1 MATIRN
7 PDPAPH
13 GTDTVERTNEMSVP
27 QPPVGFAETIR
38 HWARTRP
45 QEPASTYLDY
55 RDDPDGAAHT
65 LSYAELDERARTVA
79 AAVREVTAPG
89 ERVALLLP
97 QGLDYITAFL
107 GCLYAGVVSVPL
119 YQPEAGKSDERLSAV
134 LADATP
140 AASLT
145 LSADAESLHR
155 IAESGVKTGAVL
167 AVDALDH
174 EPVGGIVPCAA
185 EETAYLQYTSGS
197 TRSPAGV
204 VVTHG
209 NLWSNTRQTRDWLDL
224 RPEETYVSWCPF
236 FHDMGLVVA
245 AATTLLAGAHGVWM
259 SPQAFV
265 QRPIRWLRAISDH
278 GAVATCSPNF
288 GLDLAVRRAPEEQ
301 RAALDLTPLRALV
314 VGAEPVREASLTAFA
329 EAYRGTGFSYN
340 DLAPS
345 FGLAEATV
353 AVALDPVGVA
363 PRVRWCERGAL
374 AAGRVADADPGAGNA
389 IPVVGCGVPQQ
400 QEVTVVD
407 PETGCLAAPDT
418 IGEFWVHGPNVAH
431 GYYARPQE
439 SVELFDNRPTD
450 ASGSP
455 VPPPADPGLGYPG
468 RGWLRTGDLGF
479 LHEGRMC
486 ITSRDKDL
494 IVVRGSNHHPFDLE
508 DTVARAL
515 PEMRAGHAAA
525 FQTEPAVGTGLVIV
539 VEVERSRVADLDAER
554 SVEEVRR
561 AVGTVHG
568 VETDDVVLVRPGT
581 IPKTSSGKIR
591 RGACRELY
599 RQGGIAALAVQ
610 HSDTGGSSRSATE
623 RR

>member
-7 PDPAPH
+7 PDPASH

-45 QEPASTYLDY
+45 QQPASTYLEY
-55 RDDPDGAAHT
+55 QNDPAGVAHT

-119 YQPEAGKSDERLSAV
+119 YQPEAGKSDDRLSAV

-140 AASLT
+140 SASLT
-145 LSADAESLHR
+145 VSTAAEDTHR

-174 EPVGGIVPCAA
+174 EPVSDLVPCAA

-209 NLWSNTRQTRDWLDL
+209 NLWSNTCQTRDWLDL
-224 RPEETYVSWCPF
+224 RPGETYASWCPF

-245 AATTLLAGAHGVWM
+245 VATTLLAGGHGIWM

-265 QRPIRWLRAISDH
+265 QRPVRWLRALSDY
-278 GAVATCSPNF
+278 GAVGTCAPNF
-288 GLDLAVRRAPEEQ
+288 GLDLAVRRVPEEQ
-301 RAALDLTPLRALV
+301 RSELDLTPLRGLI
-314 VGAEPVREASLTAFA
+314 VGAEPVREASLAAFT
-329 EAYRGTGFSYN
+329 EAYRDTGFSYH

-345 FGLAEATV
+345 FGIAEATV
-353 AVALDPVGVA
+353 AVALDPVGVT
-363 PRVRWCERGAL
+363 PQVRWCERGEL
-374 AAGRVADADPGAGNA
+374 TAGRVADAEPGAGNA

-400 QEVTVVD
+400 QEVVVVD
-407 PETGCLAAPDT
+407 PATGALAAVDT
-418 IGEFWVHGPNVAH
+418 IGEFWVYGPNVAH

-439 SVELFDNRPTD
+439 SAELFGNWPTD
-450 ASGSP
+450 ASGSAI
-455 VPPPADPGLGYPG
+455 PPPADTALGYPA

-479 LHEGRMC
+479 LHEGRMY

-508 DTVARAL
+508 DTVAQAL
-515 PEMRAGHAAA
+515 PEMRSGHAAA
-525 FQTEPAVGTGLVIV
+525 FQTEAATGTGLVIV
-539 VEVERSRVADLDAER
+539 VEVERNRIADLDGNR

-561 AVGTVHG
+561 TVGTVHG
-568 VETDDVVLVRPGT
+568 VETDDVVLAQPGT

-591 RGACRELY
+591 RGACRKLY
-599 RQGGIAALAVQ
+599 QEDGIAGLADQ
-610 HSDTGGSSRSATE
+610 RNGIRHSLTE
-623 RR
+623 